1 MRALI
6 LILLF
11 FLMFSSNAFADNGAS
26 TVSSADKGSETSL
39 KKALSIN
46 PEDPQTNLELGIL
59 YYNRGIYDEARD
71 FFETVK
77 TIAPGTKLSE
87 QAEEYIREIEK
98 KEKAGI
104 KGKRWGLNLTGGFQ
118 YDSNVVLE
126 PSDGTLPEGISR
138 KSDWRGIIY
147 FEGKYTP
154 ILTEKLTLGPTYS
167 FYQSLHTK
175 LHDFNVQQH
184 QPGLSLNY
192 IINKDFSLRA
202 NYAYEYT
209 TVGGEGYLSSHT
221 LSPIITIAEGKGFFV
236 SVRYRYQRKDFRDS
250 DLFMSNSERNGSN
263 NLIGI
268 TQYIPLGSVA
278 SLKLGYAHDVDSA
291 DRKYWS
297 YRGDEADI
305 DLNFDLGK
313 KWALDLSGQ
322 YYRKDYREDYPG
334 TTTRRDDK
342 TTTYSINLTKTFDSK
357 YDITAG
363 WLHIR
368 NESNINVFEYKRDI
382 LTFIMRVGL

>member
-1 MRALI
+1 MTHTKTRRP
-6 LILLF
+6 
-11 FLMFSSNAFADNGAS
+11 FSSNAFADNGKAKIGLNDKES
-26 TVSSADKGSETSL
+26 ESAL

-46 PEDPQTNLELGIL
+46 PEDPGTNLEIGIL
-59 YYNRGIYDEARD
+59 YYNRGIFDEARD

-77 TIAPGTKLSE
+77 AIAPGTKLSE
-87 QAEEYIREIEK
+87 QAENYLREIEA
-98 KEKAGI
+98 KEKVKTA
-104 KGKRWGLNLTGGFQ
+104 KKNWSLNLTGGFQ

-184 QPGLSLNY
+184 QPGLSLSY
-192 IINKDFSLRA
+192 TINKDLSLRA
-202 NYAYEYT
+202 FYAYEYT
-209 TVGGEGYLSSHT
+209 TVGSEGYLSAHT
-221 LSPIITIAEGKGFFV
+221 LSPVITIAEGKGYFA
-236 SVRYRYQRKDFRDS
+236 SIRYKYQSKNFKDS
-250 DLFMSNSERNGSN
+250 DLFMNNSERDGSN

-268 TQYIPLGSVA
+268 TQYIPLSRTA

-297 YRGDEADI
+297 YRGDEAGI

-342 TTTYSINLTKTFDSK
+342 TTTYSVNLTKNFDSR

-382 LTFIMRVGL
+382 LTFIVRVGL